1 MASMSDKGAQLIG
14 EIGSTVEKAIKPV
27 LQVLTL
33 NSATLELIIA
43 RLDALDSLT
52 GQADALPR
60 AATQP
65 RAAVVSDEATSSAS
79 VKEVATK
86 AQAVN
91 IFFSSSVKNGLHG
104 FRETYVTDAILA
116 DLKLK
121 RPAEL
126 SANPS
131 EDEKKANVKAWGTVA
146 TKVWAKIADLDRAC
160 IKKVQ
165 AALKNSAG
173 SEAPANLV
181 EDTDEN

>member
-14 EIGSTVEKAIKPV
+14 EISSTVKKAIEPV
-27 LQVLTL
+27 LQGLTIQL
-33 NSATLELIIA
+33 AILELINA

-52 GQADALPR
+52 GQSDALPK
-60 AATQP
+60 AAAQP
-65 RAAVVSDEATSSAS
+65 KAAVVSDEATAP

-86 AQAVN
+86 TQAVN
-91 IFFSSSVKNGLHG
+91 IFFSGSVKSDLHS
-104 FRETYVTDAILA
+104 FRQTYVKDDILA

-131 EDEKKANVKAWGTVA
+131 EEEKKANVKAWGTVA
-146 TKVWAKIADLDRAC
+146 TKVWVKMTDIDRAC

-165 AALKNSAG
+165 TALKNSAG

-181 EDTDEN
+181 EDTDDN

>member
-14 EIGSTVEKAIKPV
+14 EISSTVKKAIDPV
-27 LQVLTL
+27 MQGLTL
-33 NSATLELIIA
+33 QSATLELIIA
-43 RLDALDSLT
+43 RLDAMDSLH
-52 GQADALPR
+52 GQSDALPK
-60 AATQP
+60 AAAQP
-65 RAAVVSDEATSSAS
+65 KAAAVSDEASSAS

-131 EDEKKANVKAWGTVA
+131 EEEKKANVKAWGTVA

>member
-1 MASMSDKGAQLIG
+1 MSDKGAQLIG
-14 EIGSTVEKAIKPV
+14 EIGSTVKKAIEPV
-27 LQVLTL
+27 LQGLTL
-33 NSATLELIIA
+33 QSATLELIIA
-43 RLDALDSLT
+43 RLNAMDSLT

-60 AATQP
+60 AAAQP
-65 RAAVVSDEATSSAS
+65 KAAVVSDDATAS

-86 AQAVN
+86 SQAVN
-91 IFFSSSVKNGLHG
+91 IFFSSSVKSGLHS

-181 EDTDEN
+181 EDTDDN